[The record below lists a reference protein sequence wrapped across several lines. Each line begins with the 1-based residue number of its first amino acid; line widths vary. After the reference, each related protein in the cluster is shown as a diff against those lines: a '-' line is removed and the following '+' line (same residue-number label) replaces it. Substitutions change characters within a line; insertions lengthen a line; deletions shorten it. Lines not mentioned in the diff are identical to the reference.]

1 MGEGYRAGAGGVW
14 VLRWLEGE
22 GWEGLEWK
30 GGIAG
35 GEASDELCGEGVDV
49 VEVEGGVEWLGEGR
63 LLEGGADVGGVAGLD
78 GQDGA
83 GDCKVTLVDNCS
95 SSTKVGRNTD
105 SLEDGGE
112 SNERSRGG

>member
-1 MGEGYRAGAGGVW
+1 
-14 VLRWLEGE
+14 LEGE

-30 GGIAG
+30 GGVAR
-35 GEASDELCGEGVDV
+35 GEASDELCGKGVDV
-49 VEVEGGVEWLGEGR
+49 VEVEGGVEWLREGR
-63 LLEGGADVGGVAGLD
+63 LLEGGADVGGMAGLD

-83 GDCKVTLVDNCS
+83 GDREVTLVDNCS